1 MSFDQQDHR
10 SLTEPA
16 MLTKAALAVLAGLTI
31 AIAVSFLVEPAG
43 SWQFLLGMI
52 W

>member
-1 MSFDQQDHR
+1 MSFDQQDHG
-10 SLTEPA
+10 SLTDPA
-16 MLTKAALAVLAGLTI
+16 MLAKAALAVLAGLTI
-31 AIAVSFLVEPAG
+31 AIAVSFLVEPTG